1 MKKIIV
7 ALAIL
12 IGGTNVLVT
21 TPAQAKVNVTFNIG
35 NQPLW
40 GPTGYDYVQY
50 YYLPDINVYYDIAN
64 RLFYYQG
71 SKNNWYKAT
80 TLPSKYGR
88 YDLYKLYKVVIT
100 SNQKPYYN
108 NVAHIRQY
116 AKYKGVK
123 NQTPIRDA
131 RDMKY
136 YENKNHPR
144 HNEWVKNNGSTQYG
158 NRDNTHNAPN
168 NPKNNQPNPPKGSTN
183 TNVTP
188 PRDNSN
194 GNRNNDNRN
203 TNTNNKNNSSNP
215 NDNRGTQNNHPR
227 DNKGANDNKTGATN
241 NGNRNDGG
249 APNRR

>member
-12 IGGTNVLVT
+12 VGGTNVLVT

-64 RLFYYQG
+64 KLFYYQG
-71 SKNNWYKAT
+71 NKNNWYKAT

-116 AKYKGVK
+116 AKYKGVR

-144 HNEWVKNNGSTQYG
+144 HNEWVKNNNQGNTQYG
-158 NRDNTHNAPN
+158 NRDNANNVPN
-168 NPKNNQPNPPKGSTN
+168 GPKNNQPNPPKGNTN
-183 TNVTP
+183 PNVTP
-188 PRDNSN
+188 PRDN
-194 GNRNNDNRN
+194 GNRND
-203 TNTNNKNNSSNP
+203 
-215 NDNRGTQNNHPR
+215 DNRGTQNNNPK
-227 DNKGANDNKTGATN
+227 DNKGGNDNRNTN

-249 APNRR
+249 APTRR